1 MKNAVIYI
9 HGKGG
14 KAEEANRYKKFFSD
28 EYDIIGFDY
37 KSEFPWNAKEEFPKF
52 LDSITLR
59 YSEIFLIANSIGAYY
74 SMLSLADSPIKK
86 AMFISP
92 IVDMEK
98 LILNMLVRSNVTEKD
113 LHKEKVIETSFGE
126 SLSWEYLSYV
136 RNHPITWHIPTHI
149 LYAENDTMTS
159 LETITDF
166 ANKIGASLTVMKN
179 GEHWFHT
186 EAQMI
191 LLDNWFK
198 EFI

>member
-9 HGKGG
+9 HGQGG
-14 KAEEANRYKKFFSD
+14 NAEEANRYKKFLGD
-28 EYDIIGFDY
+28 EYDVIGFDY
-37 KSEFPWNAKEEFPKF
+37 KSEFPWDAKEEFPKF
-52 LDSITLR
+52 FVSITPQ
-59 YSEIFLIANSIGAYY
+59 YNKIFLITNSIGAYY
-74 SMLSLADSPIKK
+74 AMLSLADSPIEK

-98 LILNMLVRSNVTEKD
+98 LILNMMARSNVTEEY

-126 SLSWEYLSYV
+126 TLSWEYLSYV

-159 LETITDF
+159 LETITGF
-166 ANKIGASLTVMKN
+166 ANKIGANLTVMKN

-191 LLDNWFK
+191 FLDNWFK

>member
-9 HGKGG
+9 HGQGG
-14 KAEEANRYKKFFSD
+14 KAEEANRYKKFLGD
-28 EYDIIGFDY
+28 EYDVIGFDY
-37 KSEFPWNAKEEFPKF
+37 KSKFPWEAKEEFPKCF
-52 LDSITLR
+52 NSITHR
-59 YSEIFLIANSIGAYY
+59 YSDVFLIANSIGAYY

-98 LILNMLVRSNVTEKD
+98 LILNMLARSNVTEEE

-191 LLDNWFK
+191 FLDNWFK
-198 EFI
+198 KFI

>member
-9 HGKGG
+9 HGQGG
-14 KAEEANRYKKFFSD
+14 KAEEANRYKKFLGD
-28 EYDIIGFDY
+28 EYDVIGFDY
-37 KSEFPWNAKEEFPKF
+37 KSKFPWEAKEEFPKCF
-52 LDSITLR
+52 NSITHR
-59 YSEIFLIANSIGAYY
+59 YSDVFLIANSIGAYY

-98 LILNMLVRSNVTEKD
+98 LILNMLARSNVTEEE

-166 ANKIGASLTVMKN
+166 ANKTGASLTVMKN